1 MLKRVLVGVI
11 FVPLIVLLV
20 LFAPAWGFAC
30 FVALITA
37 LASWELL
44 RATAKAPFGI
54 HVLTSVAAAILPF
67 GFLLGERGGV
77 ITLSFTALALFAILF
92 VHAIL
97 VYGTERAMTYE
108 TILKSLFSGII
119 MPAFLSCLVVMMC
132 YGAAGHGRMYVM
144 MTIGLAFI
152 TDAGAYF
159 VGVLLGK
166 HRGLT
171 QVSPNKS
178 IEGYIGGLVI
188 GAVFTIVFGIVV
200 QHLFA
205 TIPSYPALAV
215 CGFAGALV
223 TEIGDLAFS
232 LIKREYGVKDYG
244 HLLPG
249 HGGMMDRFDSM
260 VFCAPMVLLLS
271 ICFPCF

>member
-1 MLKRVLVGVI
+1 MLKRVLVGVV

-20 LFAPAWGFAC
+20 LFAPTWGFAC
-30 FVALITA
+30 FVALVTGC
-37 LASWELL
+37 ASWELL
-44 RATAKAPFGI
+44 RATAKPPLGI
-54 HVLTSVAAAILPF
+54 HVLTSAAAVILPF

-92 VHAIL
+92 LHAIL
-97 VYGTERAMTYE
+97 AYNTERAMSYE
-108 TILKSLFSGII
+108 TVLKSLFSGII

-132 YGAAGHGRMYVM
+132 YGTVGHGRMYVM

-178 IEGYIGGLVI
+178 IEGYIGGLII
-188 GAVFTIVFGIVV
+188 GAAFMIIFGIAV

-205 TIPSYPALAV
+205 AAPSYPALAV
-215 CGFAGALV
+215 CGLAGALV

-232 LIKREYGVKDYG
+232 LIKREYSVKDYG

-260 VFCAPMVLLLS
+260 VFCAPMVMLLS
-271 ICFPCF
+271 LCFPCF